1 MNTKRKNMLRITVPF
16 LCTIFF
22 LPTLGC
28 ARQGYEILNQKKVRV
43 QAGKNTEVTLFGVDP
58 TAPHKAPVLCKT
70 IGEVRT
76 WSLGE
81 KSFPYTSFRHAARKM
96 GGNGVTGIRSSGKK
110 KNQYYRRGIVV
121 LCPVLPPQ
129 N

>member
-1 MNTKRKNMLRITVPF
+1 MNKKRKTMLLIIVQF
-16 LCTIFF
+16 LCAVFF
-22 LPTLGC
+22 VHTLGC
-28 ARQGYEILNQKKVRV
+28 ATQGYEILNQKKVRV
-43 QAGKNTEVTLFGVDP
+43 QAGKNTKVTLFGVDP
-58 TAPHKAPVLCKT
+58 TAPHRAPVLCKT
-70 IGEVRT
+70 VGEVLT

-81 KSFPYTSFRHAARKM
+81 KSFPYTSFRRAARKI

-110 KNQYYRRGIVV
+110 KNRYYRRGIVV